1 MKKVIIIGGGPA
13 GMISAIIS
21 ARKGNT
27 TVILEKNEKLGKKLY
42 ITGKGRC
49 NLTNNSSVEEVC
61 QNIIT
66 NANFIKPSIEQFTPT
81 DVISFFEDLG
91 LSLKTERGKRVF
103 PSSDKASDVT
113 KVLEKEIK
121 NLNIEVKFNTTVTD
135 LIVKDKKVEGVITNK
150 GNFNCDSLIIA
161 TGGLSYPT
169 TGSTGDGYKFAKKC
183 GHKIKDVVPALNGIV
198 CKYPI
203 NNANNLT
210 LKNVT
215 LTAKKS
221 DRLLYT
227 EQGEL
232 MLTDYGISGPIGITC
247 SSYINRQ
254 DLLNVKLYLDFKP
267 ALSNDKLFN
276 RISSDFRQFD
286 GFIKDVLRKLLP
298 KEVILP
304 VLQKAG
310 IYANKGVKQVNN
322 QEILKLVDTV
332 KNFVLLPTAL
342 RDIKE
347 AIVTAG
353 GVDVLGINRDT
364 LESKH
369 VKGLFFAGEV
379 LDIDALTGGFNI
391 QIALSTGYVACN
403 NA

>member
-1 MKKVIIIGGGPA
+1 MKKIIVIGGGPA

-21 ARKGNT
+21 ARNGNT
-27 TVILEKNEKLGKKLY
+27 VIILEKNEKLGKKLY

-49 NLTNNSSVEEVC
+49 NLTNNSTVDEVLD
-61 QNIIT
+61 NVIT
-66 NANFIKPSIEQFTPT
+66 NSNFVKPAIEKFPPA
-81 DVISFFEDLG
+81 DVISFFEELG

-113 KVLEKEIK
+113 KVLEKELK
-121 NLNIEVKFNTTVTD
+121 NLKINVKFNTNVTD
-135 LIVKDKKVEGVITNK
+135 LIIKDKKIVGVATNK
-150 GNFNCDSLIIA
+150 GDFNCDSVVIA
-161 TGGLSYPT
+161 TGGISYPT
-169 TGSTGDGYKFAKKC
+169 TGSTGDGYVFAKKC

-203 NNANNLT
+203 KNANNLT

-254 DLLNVKLYLDFKP
+254 DLLNVKLYVDFKP
-267 ALSNDKLFN
+267 ALSNEKLFT
-276 RISSDFRQFD
+276 RISTDFEQNY

-304 VLQKAG
+304 ILQKAG
-310 IYANKGVKQVNN
+310 IYTNKDVKQVTK
-322 QEILKLVDTV
+322 QEIIKLVDNL
-332 KNFVLLPTAL
+332 KGYVLLPTGL

-353 GVDVLGINRDT
+353 GVDVSNINRDT
-364 LESKH
+364 LESKII
-369 VKGLFFAGEV
+369 KGLFFAGEV

-391 QIALSTGYVACN
+391 QIALSTGYVAGCN
-403 NA
+403 A